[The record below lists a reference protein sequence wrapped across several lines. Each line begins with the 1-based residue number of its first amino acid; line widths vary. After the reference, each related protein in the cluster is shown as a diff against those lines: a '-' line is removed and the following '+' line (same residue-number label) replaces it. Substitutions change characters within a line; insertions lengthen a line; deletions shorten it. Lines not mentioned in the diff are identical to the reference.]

1 MATTPCSPHVA
12 SRRVAGPR
20 SATRRL
26 CPRSSR
32 ISSAMSAGGGAADAD
47 EKTRGLLRAAL
58 ARGRAGAAPR
68 LMREHCL
75 APERRPGGIVAA
87 PDARARGARG
97 RRARRARRRAQRRA
111 RRRRAPVAMLHARH
125 RRRFRGAPR
134 NPPRAVREARVLRA
148 GCGRAVRPQADPA
161 PPPPAQAKTRETT
174 RAAAKRSSAPSSS
187 SRTPS
192 STPMT
197 SPRR

>member
-75 APERRPGGIVAA
+75 APERRPGGIVVQRLMLA
-87 PDARARGARG
+87 PEAHEGDEHAVPVVLVHSEARGDGARPCY
-97 RRARRARRRAQRRA
+97 A
-111 RRRRAPVAMLHARH
+111 LHARH

-148 GCGRAVRPQADPA
+148 GCGRAVPRPQAGSRASAAGTGEDA
-161 PPPPAQAKTRETT
+161 RNDAARE
-174 RAAAKRSSAPSSS
+174 ALVGAVAVLVEDAG
-187 SRTPS
+187 
-192 STPMT
+192 
-197 SPRR
+197 PRRR